1 MKIYKNKI
9 TFMVTIIIECIL
21 LAACGNNIDEKN
33 NININEDAK
42 EIEIPVV
49 NKIEIGISVDELFD
63 RMEGEYK
70 VIEEKNN
77 KFIHYYPSVQDN
89 NDSLGSD
96 SKKEITGSGID
107 FFINISTNTVSGFE
121 IMSKGYDFSV
131 DVSIGDKESDAISVL
146 RQKYSEYNLEVVI
159 LDENYKL
166 FEINEDYIIGIFI
179 NENTSLVQSIYVV
192 KKEYFLS

>member
-121 IMSKGYDFSV
+121 IMSKGYDFSE
-131 DVSIGDKESDAISVL
+131 DVSIW
-146 RQKYSEYNLEVVI
+146 R
-159 LDENYKL
+159 
-166 FEINEDYIIGIFI
+166 
-179 NENTSLVQSIYVV
+179 
-192 KKEYFLS
+192 